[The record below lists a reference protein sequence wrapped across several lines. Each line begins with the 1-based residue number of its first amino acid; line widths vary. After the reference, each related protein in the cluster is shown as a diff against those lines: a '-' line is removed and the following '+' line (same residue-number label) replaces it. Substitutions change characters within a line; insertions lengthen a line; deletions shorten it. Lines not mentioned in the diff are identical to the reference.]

1 MAPKAKPLSEATK
14 AALRKKAEGTRFT
27 YGQLAAVY
35 RRGQGAICR
44 AERKCQWLHGQ
55 WAGSKFCFG
64 HPRKPDLLK
73 KKKKYGQEK
82 RPALRTPG
90 LSGYTSQNARQAIQ
104 RKVTS
109 FWRRRVIGSNSF
121 VSVSRALRRSHLA
134 RESRRLIRT
143 SVRRLRRVKPDG
155 VDVQELLEFKRNVE
169 QNKLESEGK
178 YTEARQALEQQFRE
192 AAEAKDKRIA
202 ELEARVR
209 ELELIA
215 PANTALADVVH
226 DPSIVFKAD
235 LLKPDQIEREADGTV
250 VVVNGYERKPIGEWA
265 KTLPSYMQKAPK
277 PRQWCAFRTQH
288 RWRHPARHKESFCQR
303 VLQPH
308 RTVAAF
314 RTDRD
319 MYERLKAAANR

>member
-1 MAPKAKPLSEATK
+1 MSEEQNQEITSPAAPNNAELDALKNSIQALEKKNYELIGKLKDAKT
-14 AALRKKAEGTRFT
+14 
-27 YGQLAAVY
+27 
-35 RRGQGAICR
+35 I
-44 AERKCQWLHGQ
+44 
-55 WAGSKFCFG
+55 
-64 HPRKPDLLK
+64 
-73 KKKKYGQEK
+73 
-82 RPALRTPG
+82 
-90 LSGYTSQNARQAIQ
+90 
-104 RKVTS
+104 
-109 FWRRRVIGSNSF
+109 
-121 VSVSRALRRSHLA
+121 
-134 RESRRLIRT
+134 
-143 SVRRLRRVKPDG
+143 PDG

-265 KTLPSYMQKAPK
+265 KSLPSYMQKAPK
-277 PRQWCAFRTQH
+277 PVGSGAPSSRGGGSDIPPGKNPFS
-288 RWRHPARHKESFCQR
+288 KESYNLTEQSR
-303 VLQPH
+303 LY
-308 RTVAAF
+308 

>member
-1 MAPKAKPLSEATK
+1 MSEEQNQEITSPAAPNNAELDALKNSIQALEKKNYELIGKLKEAKT
-14 AALRKKAEGTRFT
+14 
-27 YGQLAAVY
+27 V
-35 RRGQGAICR
+35 
-44 AERKCQWLHGQ
+44 
-55 WAGSKFCFG
+55 
-64 HPRKPDLLK
+64 
-73 KKKKYGQEK
+73 
-82 RPALRTPG
+82 
-90 LSGYTSQNARQAIQ
+90 
-104 RKVTS
+104 
-109 FWRRRVIGSNSF
+109 
-121 VSVSRALRRSHLA
+121 
-134 RESRRLIRT
+134 
-143 SVRRLRRVKPDG
+143 PDG

-192 AAEAKDKRIA
+192 ASEAKDRRIA

-265 KTLPSYMQKAPK
+265 KSLPSYMQKAPK
-277 PRQWCAFRTQH
+277 PQGSGA
-288 RWRHPARHKESFCQR
+288 PAGRNMGSDVPPGKNPFSKESYNLTEQSR
-303 VLQPH
+303 LY
-308 RTVAAF
+308 